1 MTFLNYVDGNTPFD
15 TGLKISNVL
24 CGRNTVTMVQ
34 KRYRMKLNPDQYYL
48 LLNNNKEVSK
58 KKIGSEAITNNH
70 H

>member
-48 LLNNNKEVSK
+48 LLNNNKESFQK
-58 KKIGSEAITNNH
+58 KDW
-70 H
+70 